1 MKDIFEA
8 NFETEEIA
16 NFVQNSGEYYS
27 NRFKLI
33 QNNKR
38 PIIWNWGAFLFAG
51 FWFLY
56 RKMYATGLI
65 ILAITI
71 YSSNIIRSTW
81 LCWAISIFC
90 GLFANYIYLIHCDEK
105 LTEIAKLA
113 DDEKEAEILKQG
125 GVSLKGLIILVILL
139 FVTAGIYVFCTGQ
152 Y

>member
-38 PIIWNWGAFLFAG
+38 PIIWNWGAILFAG

-90 GLFANYIYLIHCDEK
+90 VFL
-105 LTEIAKLA
+105 
-113 DDEKEAEILKQG
+113 Q
-125 GVSLKGLIILVILL
+125 IIS
-139 FVTAGIYVFCTGQ
+139 T
-152 Y
+152 